1 MFNIKDLPMV
11 KVLLSYLSQYGTW
24 CTDKRM
30 YIPVD
35 SHMAPNFFKV
45 DELPFEIFLG
55 KGLCLR
61 AEAPLLINKL
71 LLILS

>member
-1 MFNIKDLPMV
+1 
-11 KVLLSYLSQYGTW
+11 
-24 CTDKRM
+24 M

-71 LLILS
+71 LLTCILS